1 MEADEEEDQ
10 VAEWAEVPVP
20 DRGAGGE
27 DARFGLLLPVTVI
40 DVDEVRFVAEA
51 DPDLDLVC
59 VCIFV
64 DFDLV
69 FPCV

>member
-1 MEADEEEDQ
+1 M
-10 VAEWAEVPVP
+10 P

-64 DFDLV
+64 DFDLE
-69 FPCV
+69 FPCPCPYP